1 MLVIRD
7 KTLRNVE
14 QVRLINL
21 AAFDQPDEV
30 DSIAV

>member
-1 MLVIRD
+1 MLLIRD
-7 KTLRNVE
+7 KTPRNVG
-14 QVRLINL
+14 QVRLINI